1 MGKNSISAVCIPTHN
16 MNIHKLTNS
25 DLDQTCR
32 PLVGSIG
39 SNQTLTNWSI
49 EQCPLQKCN
58 SLKLQIVPYNN

>member
-1 MGKNSISAVCIPTHN
+1 

-25 DLDQTCR
+25 DLDQTRR

-58 SLKLQIVPYNN
+58 SLKLQIVPYNY